1 MDLVNSNKERYKY
14 LDMALSNTHFI
25 EKLEYDLTKSERF
38 FDAIREIS
46 LWHVSGK
53 GYDIFLTLVTT

>member
-14 LDMALSNTHFI
+14 LDMALSNIHFI
-25 EKLEYDLTKSERF
+25 ETIENDLTKSDRF

-46 LWHVSGK
+46 LWHASGK
-53 GYDIFLTLVTT
+53 GYNIIF